1 MSLQLMRERVKHSGS
16 TAREEMIIDGQN
28 LLKEELEHDSSY
40 SPTMYFW
47 NPVLRCDDR
56 PAKVRI
62 YKRKYSSLNGNYQNF
77 LTTYDNPIKIG
88 EYLHDTKDNTYWL
101 IYNSFNVNDVHYEG
115 KMIQCNYLLR
125 WQLANGEIIE
135 RYSNIVSASKY
146 DVGETGN
153 STLVLSSNNYTIL
166 IGYCEEGFELEGK
179 RVFIDM
185 KPIKPTKVFKI
196 TRSDD
201 VLYNADGIGSL
212 LSFIADKVEFNPNA
226 DNQELRICDYNSNTP
241 LPPTPSEPNETTDS
255 SAISGEASVRE
266 DHKYNLQIIY
276 DGNNYIFAGGGYKEF
291 SAVLTDEKGN
301 TADDNIE
308 WKVTMLPEQEKY
320 IIYENVNE
328 NSIRVKSLYSSSILG
343 TNILLTASTPKIKSQ
358 LYIEIGGGI

>member
-1 MSLQLMRERVKHSGS
+1 MRERVKHCGS

-47 NPVLRCDDR
+47 NPVLGCDDR

-88 EYLHDTKDNTYWL
+88 EYLHDTKDDTYWI

-125 WQLANGEIIE
+125 WQLASGEIIE

-153 STLVLSSNNYTIL
+153 STLVLSSNNYTVL
-166 IGYCEEGFELEGK
+166 IGYCDEGFELEGK

-185 KPIKPTKVFKI
+185 KPTKPTKVFKI

-201 VLYNADGIGSL
+201 VLYNSGNMGSL
-212 LSFIADKVEFNPNA
+212 LSFIADKTEFNPNK
-226 DNQELRICDYNSNTP
+226 DNQELRICDYIDPSSP
-241 LPPTPSEPNETTDS
+241 LPPTPQPPNETTDLRCV
-255 SAISGEASVRE
+255 ISGNTNLKNEYKRTYTAKFIDKYDNLVGCGTIDFKWNIVNDPGLTINQYDNKIDIFLDNE
-266 DHKYNLQIIY
+266 DSIGSSFLLQILY
-276 DGNNYIFAGGGYKEF
+276 DNK
-291 SAVLTDEKGN
+291 VLAELKITI
-301 TADDNIE
+301 IE
-308 WKVTMLPEQEKY
+308 
-320 IIYENVNE
+320 
-328 NSIRVKSLYSSSILG
+328 
-343 TNILLTASTPKIKSQ
+343 
-358 LYIEIGGGI
+358 

>member
-1 MSLQLMRERVKHSGS
+1 MSLQLMKERVKHSGS

-28 LLKEELEHDSSY
+28 LLKEELKYDSSY

-47 NPVLRCDDR
+47 NPVLGCDDR
-56 PAKVRI
+56 SAKVRI
-62 YKRKYSSLNGNYQNF
+62 FKRKYSSLNGNYQNF

-88 EYLHDTKDNTYWL
+88 EYLHDRKDDTYWL

-125 WQLANGEIIE
+125 WQLASGEIVE

-166 IGYCEEGFELEGK
+166 IGYCDEGFELEGK

-201 VLYNADGIGSL
+201 VLYNSGNMGSI
-212 LSFIADKVEFNPNA
+212 LSFIADKTEYNINK
-226 DNQELRICDYNSNTP
+226 DNQELRICDYISPSSP
-241 LPPTPSEPNETTDS
+241 LPPISPGPNETTNLY
-255 SAISGEASVRE
+255 AVISGNPKLKNGYTRTYTATIQ
-266 DHKYNLQIIY
+266 DIN
-276 DGNNYIFAGGGYKEF
+276 GNNINWDNTQYSWNIVSSFFVEETIMDNKIKLKVKDESLIGSSF
-291 SAVLTDEKGN
+291 LLQVLTK
-301 TADDNIE
+301 
-308 WKVTMLPEQEKY
+308 
-320 IIYENVNE
+320 
-328 NSIRVKSLYSSSILG
+328 NSNLVVS
-343 TNILLTASTPKIKSQ
+343 
-358 LYIEIGGGI
+358 EIQITIVELIG

>member
-47 NPVLRCDDR
+47 NPVLCCDDR

-62 YKRKYSSLNGNYQNF
+62 YNRKYSSLNGNYQNF

-125 WQLANGEIIE
+125 WQLASGEIIE
-135 RYSNIVSASKY
+135 RHSNIVSASKY

-185 KPIKPTKVFKI
+185 KPTKPTKVFKI

-201 VLYNADGIGSL
+201 VLYNSGNMGSL
-212 LSFIADKVEFNPNA
+212 LSFIADKTEFNPND
-226 DNQELRICDYNSNTP
+226 DNQELRICDYNKNTTP
-241 LPPTPSEPNETTDS
+241 LPPTPSEPDETTDLMCVIKGTYYTLRAMYKRNYIVTFTDKDDNEVDWNTVDYQWNIVADFPVKQTIVDNKITVSVGNEDLIES
-255 SAISGEASVRE
+255 SFL
-266 DHKYNLQIIY
+266 LQIIVN
-276 DGNNYIFAGGGYKEF
+276 G
-291 SAVLTDEKGN
+291 AVLSE
-301 TADDNIE
+301 
-308 WKVTMLPEQEKY
+308 
-320 IIYENVNE
+320 
-328 NSIRVKSLYSSSILG
+328 VKID
-343 TNILLTASTPKIKSQ
+343 IV
-358 LYIEIGGGI
+358 E

>member
-1 MSLQLMRERVKHSGS
+1 MSLQLMKERVKHSGS

-88 EYLHDTKDNTYWL
+88 EYLHDTKDDTYWL

-125 WQLANGEIIE
+125 WQLANGKIIE

-166 IGYCEEGFELEGK
+166 IGYCGEGFELEGK

-185 KPIKPTKVFKI
+185 KPTKPTKVFKI

-201 VLYNADGIGSL
+201 VIYNSDGAGSL
-212 LSFIADKVEFNPNA
+212 LSFIADKTEFNPNK
-226 DNQELRICDYNSNTP
+226 DNQELRICDYIDPSFP
-241 LPPTPSEPNETTDS
+241 LPPTPSEPNETTDLRCV
-255 SAISGEASVRE
+255 ISGNT
-266 DHKYNLQIIY
+266 NLKNGY
-276 DGNNYIFAGGGYKEF
+276 RRSYTVTFSDKDGNVI
-291 SAVLTDEKGN
+291 DWQ
-301 TADDNIE
+301 NINFI
-308 WKVTMLPEQEKY
+308 WNIVNNSGLITNA
-320 IIYENVNE
+320 YENKIDIFLDNE
-328 NSIRVKSLYSSSILG
+328 DLIGSSFLLQVIVAGEIL
-343 TNILLTASTPKIKSQ
+343 AESKIII
-358 LYIEIGGGI
+358 IE

>member
-1 MSLQLMRERVKHSGS
+1 MSLQLMKERVRHSGS

-28 LLKEELEHDSSY
+28 LLKEELEYDSSY

-47 NPVLRCDDR
+47 NPVLGCDDR

-62 YKRKYSSLNGNYQNF
+62 YKQKYSSLNGNYQNF

-88 EYLHDTKDNTYWL
+88 EYLHDAKDDTYWL
-101 IYNSFNVNDVHYEG
+101 IYNSFNVNDVYYKG

-125 WQLANGEIIE
+125 WQLANGKIIE
-135 RYSNIVSASKY
+135 RFSNIVSASKY

-153 STLVLSSNNYTIL
+153 NTLMLSSNNYTIV

-185 KPIKPTKVFKI
+185 KLTNPTKVFKI

-201 VLYNADGIGSL
+201 VLYNSGNMGSL

-226 DNQELRICDYNSNTP
+226 DNQELRICDYIDSYASLPSTLQPLDEKKDSNS
-241 LPPTPSEPNETTDS
+241 PNMENKNSDYS
-255 SAISGEASVRE
+255 IRILCEGE
-266 DHKYNLQIIY
+266 
-276 DGNNYIFAGGGYKEF
+276 NYLFAGGEDKTF
-291 SAVLTDEKGN
+291 TAVLIDSHGN
-301 TADDNIE
+301 QIKNHSIE
-308 WKVTMLPEQEKY
+308 WSVTIVPGKEKY
-320 IIYENVNE
+320 ISYEIAGN
-328 NSIRVKSLYSSSILG
+328 NSIMIRSTYDSSIIG
-343 TNILLTASTPKIKSQ
+343 QKILLTASALGIQKSI
-358 LYIEIGGGI
+358 YIDIGGGI

>member
-1 MSLQLMRERVKHSGS
+1 MSLQLMKKRIKHSGS

-47 NPVLRCDDR
+47 NSVLGCDDR

-62 YKRKYSSLNGNYQNF
+62 YNRKYSSLNGNYQHF
-77 LTTYDNPIKIG
+77 LTTYDNPVKIG
-88 EYLHDTKDNTYWL
+88 EYLHDTKDDTYWL

-185 KPIKPTKVFKI
+185 KPTKPTKVFKI

-201 VLYNADGIGSL
+201 VLYNSGNMGSL
-212 LSFIADKVEFNPNA
+212 LSFIADKTEFNQND
-226 DNQELRICDYNSNTP
+226 DNQELRICDYNKNTTP
-241 LPPTPSEPNETTDS
+241 LPPTPSEPNETTDLRCV
-255 SAISGEASVRE
+255 ITGNI
-266 DHKYNLQIIY
+266 NLKNGY
-276 DGNNYIFAGGGYKEF
+276 SRTYTVTFTDEDGNDVDWQNVDYK
-291 SAVLTDEKGN
+291 
-301 TADDNIE
+301 
-308 WKVTMLPEQEKY
+308 WKVVSDFDVKQTATDNK
-320 IIYENVNE
+320 ITVSINDEN
-328 NSIRVKSLYSSSILG
+328 L
-343 TNILLTASTPKIKSQ
+343 
-358 LYIEIGGGI
+358 IGGSFLVQIVIGETVLSEVKINIVE

>member
-1 MSLQLMRERVKHSGS
+1 MSLQLMKERVKHSGS

-47 NPVLRCDDR
+47 NPVLGCDDR

-88 EYLHDTKDNTYWL
+88 EYLYDTKDDTYWL

-125 WQLANGEIIE
+125 WQLSNGEIIN
-135 RYSNIVSASKY
+135 RWANIVSASKY

-153 STLVLSSNNYTIL
+153 STLILSSNNYTVL

-185 KPIKPTKVFKI
+185 KPTKPTKVFKI

-201 VLYNADGIGSL
+201 VLYNSGNMGSL
-212 LSFIADKVEFNPNA
+212 LSFIADKTEFNPND
-226 DNQELRICDYNSNTP
+226 DNQELRICDYNKNTTP
-241 LPPTPSEPNETTDS
+241 LPPTPPEPDETTDLRCV
-255 SAISGEASVRE
+255 ISGNTNLKNGYRRSYSVTFTDTNGNAVDWKNVDYKWKIISDFDVKQTFIDNKITVSVNDE
-266 DHKYNLQIIY
+266 NL
-276 DGNNYIFAGGGYKEF
+276 
-291 SAVLTDEKGN
+291 
-301 TADDNIE
+301 
-308 WKVTMLPEQEKY
+308 
-320 IIYENVNE
+320 
-328 NSIRVKSLYSSSILG
+328 
-343 TNILLTASTPKIKSQ
+343 
-358 LYIEIGGGI
+358 IGGSFLVQIVVGESVLSEVKVNIVE

>member
-88 EYLHDTKDNTYWL
+88 EYLHDTKDDTYWL

-125 WQLANGEIIE
+125 WQLASGEIIE

-166 IGYCEEGFELEGK
+166 IGYCDEGFELEGK

-185 KPIKPTKVFKI
+185 KQTNPTKVFKI

-201 VLYNADGIGSL
+201 VLYNSGNTGSL
-212 LSFIADKVEFNPNA
+212 LSFIADKVEFNPNT
-226 DNQELRICDYNSNTP
+226 DNQELRICDYNSTSP
-241 LPPTPSEPNETTDS
+241 LPPTPSEPNETTDLRCV
-255 SAISGEASVRE
+255 ISGNT
-266 DHKYNLQIIY
+266 NLK
-276 DGNNYIFAGGGYKEF
+276 NGYKRTYTVTF
-291 SAVLTDEKGN
+291 TDRGGN
-301 TADDNIE
+301 TID
-308 WKVTMLPEQEKY
+308 WQS
-320 IIYENVNE
+320 VNYQW
-328 NSIRVKSLYSSSILG
+328 NVKSDFDVRQTIVDNKMNVSV
-343 TNILLTASTPKIKSQ
+343 ND
-358 LYIEIGGGI
+358 ENFIGGSFFVQIVVGEIILSEIKVNIVE

>member
-1 MSLQLMRERVKHSGS
+1 MSLQLMKERVRHSGS
-16 TAREEMIIDGQN
+16 TAREEIIIDGQN

-47 NPVLRCDDR
+47 NPVSGCDDR

-88 EYLHDTKDNTYWL
+88 EYLHDTKDDTYWL

-185 KPIKPTKVFKI
+185 KPTKPTKVFKI

-201 VLYNADGIGSL
+201 VLYNSGNMGSL

-226 DNQELRICDYNSNTP
+226 DNQELRICDYNSISP
-241 LPPTPSEPNETTDS
+241 LPPTPQPPNETTVLRC
-255 SAISGEASVRE
+255 AISGNASL
-266 DHKYNLQIIY
+266 KN
-276 DGNNYIFAGGGYKEF
+276 GYKRPYSVKF
-291 SAVLTDEKGN
+291 TDKDEN
-301 TADDNIE
+301 TINWENINFK
-308 WKVTMLPEQEKY
+308 WNIVNDPGLITNA
-320 IIYENVNE
+320 YENKIDILFDDE
-328 NSIRVKSLYSSSILG
+328 DSIGSSFLLQVIVEGKIL
-343 TNILLTASTPKIKSQ
+343 AESKITI
-358 LYIEIGGGI
+358 IE

>member
-1 MSLQLMRERVKHSGS
+1 MKERVKHSGS

-47 NPVLRCDDR
+47 NPVLGCDDR

-88 EYLHDTKDNTYWL
+88 EYLHDTKDDTYWL

-125 WQLANGEIIE
+125 WQLANGKIIE

-166 IGYCEEGFELEGK
+166 IGYCGEGFELEGK

-185 KPIKPTKVFKI
+185 KPVDPIKVFKI

-201 VLYNADGIGSL
+201 VLYNSGNMGSL
-212 LSFIADKVEFNPNA
+212 LSFIADKTEFNPNK
-226 DNQELRICDYNSNTP
+226 DNQELRICDYIDPSFP
-241 LPPTPSEPNETTDS
+241 LPPTPQPPNETTDLRCVIS
-255 SAISGEASVRE
+255 GNTNLKNGYSRSYTVTFSDKDGKTIDWQEVNYQWNVVAEFEVEQTIVNNKITVKVKNEDLIGFSFLLSVSIGNIAISDIKV
-266 DHKYNLQIIY
+266 NII
-276 DGNNYIFAGGGYKEF
+276 E
-291 SAVLTDEKGN
+291 
-301 TADDNIE
+301 
-308 WKVTMLPEQEKY
+308 
-320 IIYENVNE
+320 
-328 NSIRVKSLYSSSILG
+328 
-343 TNILLTASTPKIKSQ
+343 
-358 LYIEIGGGI
+358 

>member
-1 MSLQLMRERVKHSGS
+1 MSLQLMKERVKHSGS

-40 SPTMYFW
+40 SSTMYFW
-47 NPVLRCDDR
+47 NPVLGCDDR

-88 EYLHDTKDNTYWL
+88 EYLHDTKDDTYWL

-125 WQLANGEIIE
+125 WQLSNGNIIE
-135 RYSNIVSASKY
+135 RWANIVSASKY
-146 DVGETGN
+146 DVGENGN
-153 STLVLSSNNYTIL
+153 STLVLSSNNYAIL

-185 KPIKPTKVFKI
+185 KPTKPTKVFKI

-201 VLYNADGIGSL
+201 VLYNSGNMGSL
-212 LSFIADKVEFNPNA
+212 LSFIADKTEYEPNR
-226 DNQELRICDYNSNTP
+226 DNQELRICDYIDTSSPLTP
-241 LPPTPSEPNETTDS
+241 TKSQFNEMTDLSASITGNPNLKNACRRTYTASFSDKDGKSIDWHEIDYKWNIVSDFKVTQYVHENKITLLVDDEDLVSSESTFLLQITVEGK
-255 SAISGEASVRE
+255 AISET
-266 DHKYNLQIIY
+266 KII
-276 DGNNYIFAGGGYKEF
+276 ITE
-291 SAVLTDEKGN
+291 
-301 TADDNIE
+301 
-308 WKVTMLPEQEKY
+308 
-320 IIYENVNE
+320 
-328 NSIRVKSLYSSSILG
+328 
-343 TNILLTASTPKIKSQ
+343 
-358 LYIEIGGGI
+358 

>member
-1 MSLQLMRERVKHSGS
+1 MSLQLMKERVKHSGS

-47 NPVLRCDDR
+47 NPVLGCDDR

-88 EYLHDTKDNTYWL
+88 EYLHDTKDDTYWL

-125 WQLANGEIIE
+125 WQLANGKIIE

-166 IGYCEEGFELEGK
+166 IGYCGEGFELEGK

-185 KPIKPTKVFKI
+185 KPVDPIKVFKI

-201 VLYNADGIGSL
+201 VLYNSGNMGSL
-212 LSFIADKVEFNPNA
+212 LSFIADKTEFNPNK
-226 DNQELRICDYNSNTP
+226 DNQELRICDYIDPSFP
-241 LPPTPSEPNETTDS
+241 LPPTPQPPNETTDLRCVIS
-255 SAISGEASVRE
+255 GNTNLKNGYSRSYTVTFSDKDGKTIDWQEVNYQWNVVAEFEVEQTIVNNKITVKVKNEDLIGFSFLLSVSIGNIAISDIKV
-266 DHKYNLQIIY
+266 NII
-276 DGNNYIFAGGGYKEF
+276 E
-291 SAVLTDEKGN
+291 
-301 TADDNIE
+301 
-308 WKVTMLPEQEKY
+308 
-320 IIYENVNE
+320 
-328 NSIRVKSLYSSSILG
+328 
-343 TNILLTASTPKIKSQ
+343 
-358 LYIEIGGGI
+358 

>member
-1 MSLQLMRERVKHSGS
+1 MSLQLMKERVRHSGS

-40 SPTMYFW
+40 SLTMYFW
-47 NPVLRCDDR
+47 NPVLGCDDR
-56 PAKVRI
+56 SAKVRI

-88 EYLHDTKDNTYWL
+88 EYLHDTKDDTYWL

-153 STLVLSSNNYTIL
+153 STLVLSSNNYTVL

-185 KPIKPTKVFKI
+185 KPTKPTKVFKI

-201 VLYNADGIGSL
+201 VLYNSGNMGSL

-226 DNQELRICDYNSNTP
+226 DNQELRICDYNSTTP
-241 LPPTPSEPNETTDS
+241 LPPTPQPPNETTDLRCV
-255 SAISGEASVRE
+255 ISGNT
-266 DHKYNLQIIY
+266 NLKNGY
-276 DGNNYIFAGGGYKEF
+276 YRKFTATFTDTDGNT
-291 SAVLTDEKGN
+291 VD
-301 TADDNIE
+301 
-308 WKVTMLPEQEKY
+308 WQEVDY
-320 IIYENVNE
+320 QWN
-328 NSIRVKSLYSSSILG
+328 VKSDFDVKQTIAD
-343 TNILLTASTPKIKSQ
+343 NKITVSVNDEN
-358 LYIEIGGGI
+358 LIGGSFFVSVCIGEIGLSEIKVNIVE

>member
-1 MSLQLMRERVKHSGS
+1 MSLQLMKKRIKHSGS

-28 LLKEELEHDSSY
+28 LLQEELEHDSSY

-47 NPVLRCDDR
+47 NSVLGCDDK

-62 YKRKYSSLNGNYQNF
+62 FKRKYSSLNGNYQNF

-88 EYLHDTKDNTYWL
+88 EYLHDTKDDTYWL

-125 WQLANGEIIE
+125 WQLSNGEIIN
-135 RYSNIVSASKY
+135 RWANIVSASKY

-185 KPIKPTKVFKI
+185 KPVDPTKVFKI

-201 VLYNADGIGSL
+201 VLYNSGNMGSL
-212 LSFIADKVEFNPNA
+212 LSFIADKTEFNPNT
-226 DNQELRICDYNSNTP
+226 DNQELRICDYIDPSSP
-241 LPPTPSEPNETTDS
+241 LPPTPPEPDETTDLRCV
-255 SAISGEASVRE
+255 ISGNTNLKSRYHRTYTVTFTDKEDNDVDWEEVNYHWNIVSNYEVKQVFSENKITVSVNDE
-266 DHKYNLQIIY
+266 DQIGSSFLIQV
-276 DGNNYIFAGGGYKEF
+276 II
-291 SAVLTDEKGN
+291 
-301 TADDNIE
+301 DNIIVSE
-308 WKVTMLPEQEKY
+308 IKV
-320 IIYENVNE
+320 
-328 NSIRVKSLYSSSILG
+328 
-343 TNILLTASTPKIKSQ
+343 NIT
-358 LYIEIGGGI
+358 E

>member
-1 MSLQLMRERVKHSGS
+1 MKERVKHSGS

-47 NPVLRCDDR
+47 NPVLGCDDR

-88 EYLHDTKDNTYWL
+88 EYLHDTKDDTYWL

-125 WQLANGEIIE
+125 WQLTNGEIIE

-146 DVGETGN
+146 DVGENGN
-153 STLVLSSNNYTIL
+153 NTLILSSNNYTVL

-179 RVFIDM
+179 RVFIDR
-185 KPIKPTKVFKI
+185 KPTKPTKVFKI

-201 VLYNADGIGSL
+201 VIYNSDGMGSL
-212 LSFIADKVEFNPNA
+212 LSFIADKTEYNPNK
-226 DNQELRICDYNSNTP
+226 DNQEMKICDYIEPSSCI
-241 LPPTPSEPNETTDS
+241 PPTPQPPNEMPDLRCI
-255 SAISGEASVRE
+255 ISGNANLRNGYNRTYTVSFMDKDNNLIDSEKIDYQWNVVSDFEVEKEINDNKIILSINNE
-266 DHKYNLQIIY
+266 DLIGSFFLLQITT
-276 DGNNYIFAGGGYKEF
+276 GE
-291 SAVLTDEKGN
+291 N
-301 TADDNIE
+301 TISEIKINIVE
-308 WKVTMLPEQEKY
+308 
-320 IIYENVNE
+320 
-328 NSIRVKSLYSSSILG
+328 
-343 TNILLTASTPKIKSQ
+343 
-358 LYIEIGGGI
+358 

>member
-1 MSLQLMRERVKHSGS
+1 MSLQLMKERVKHSGS

-47 NPVLRCDDR
+47 NPVLGCDDR

-88 EYLHDTKDNTYWL
+88 EYLHDTKDDTYWL
-101 IYNSFNVNDVHYEG
+101 IYNSFNVNDVHYDG

-125 WQLANGEIIE
+125 WQLATGEIIE
-135 RYSNIVSASKY
+135 RFSNIVSASKY

-166 IGYCEEGFELEGK
+166 IGYCDEGFELEGK

-201 VLYNADGIGSL
+201 VLYNSGNMGSL

-226 DNQELRICDYNSNTP
+226 DNQELRICDYNSTTP
-241 LPPTPSEPNETTDS
+241 LPPTPSEPDETTDLRCV
-255 SAISGEASVRE
+255 ISGNT
-266 DHKYNLQIIY
+266 NLKNGYRRTYTVIFTDTDENAVDWKNVDYKWKVISDFDVKQIIV
-276 DGNNYIFAGGGYKEF
+276 DNKITVSVN
-291 SAVLTDEKGN
+291 DEN
-301 TADDNIE
+301 
-308 WKVTMLPEQEKY
+308 L
-320 IIYENVNE
+320 
-328 NSIRVKSLYSSSILG
+328 
-343 TNILLTASTPKIKSQ
+343 
-358 LYIEIGGGI
+358 IGGSFLVQILIGETVLSEIKINIIE

>member
-1 MSLQLMRERVKHSGS
+1 MSLQLMKERVKQSGL
-16 TAREEMIIDGQN
+16 TVREEMIIDGQN
-28 LLKEELEHDSSY
+28 LLKEELEHNSSY

-47 NPVLRCDDR
+47 NPVLGCDDR

-88 EYLHDTKDNTYWL
+88 EYLHDTKDDTYWL
-101 IYNSFNVNDVHYEG
+101 IYNSFNVNDVHFEG

-185 KPIKPTKVFKI
+185 RPTKPTKVFKI

-201 VLYNADGIGSL
+201 VSYNADGIGAL
-212 LSFIADKVEFNPNA
+212 LSFIADKTELDLNK
-226 DNQELRICDYNSNTP
+226 DNQELKICDYYNP
-241 LPPTPSEPNETTDS
+241 LSSLPLKSSIVNEMTDLRGK
-255 SAISGEASVRE
+255 ISGNSYLKNGYKRPYTVNFADKDGNIISWEEINFKWNIVNNPGFTINSHENRMELFLDNE
-266 DHKYNLQIIY
+266 DLIGSSFLLQIIIA
-276 DGNNYIFAGGGYKEF
+276 DK
-291 SAVLTDEKGN
+291 VLTEFEI
-301 TADDNIE
+301 TIIE
-308 WKVTMLPEQEKY
+308 
-320 IIYENVNE
+320 
-328 NSIRVKSLYSSSILG
+328 
-343 TNILLTASTPKIKSQ
+343 
-358 LYIEIGGGI
+358 